1 LTTVDDDGETFVIQL
16 QVASEELLVI
26 AAGVERR
33 KRWGRRSARRR

>member
-1 LTTVDDDGETFVIQL
+1 MTTVDDDGKTFVIQL

-33 KRWGRRSARRR
+33 